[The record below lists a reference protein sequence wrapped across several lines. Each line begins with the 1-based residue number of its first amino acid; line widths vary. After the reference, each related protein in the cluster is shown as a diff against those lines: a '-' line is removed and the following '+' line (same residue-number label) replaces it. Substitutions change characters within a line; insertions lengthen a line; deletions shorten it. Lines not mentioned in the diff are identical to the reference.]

1 MNRRRPPRSRAALL
15 SVAVVV
21 VPATASAVCIAI
33 GVRAFTPS
41 AAPAEP
47 AGVLLG
53 LAAVALAGVLA
64 WACTAAAAGVVEAW
78 RDPSSR
84 RPENPRGPGA
94 APASTASSRTRSHTG
109 VVSAGVA
116 ALVVAALTAPTA
128 SAASGAGTGSPV
140 TVVSQPVDAAATG
153 PGPSSAPGPASSD
166 RAGHVEQEAP
176 SVPGPARGSWA
187 ALGQDGF
194 RAPRG
199 ASVGSASLVTAQ
211 PPRPIDP
218 DDSGVVVMAGDSLWS
233 IAARHLGTGADD
245 AEVAAAW
252 PRWWE
257 ANRHT
262 VGEDPDLLLPGQRL
276 VVPAP

>member
-1 MNRRRPPRSRAALL
+1 MTRRLPPRSHAALL

-21 VPATASAVCIAI
+21 VPATASTVCIAI

-41 AAPAEP
+41 AAPADP

-53 LAAVALAGVLA
+53 LAALALAGVLA

-78 RDPSSR
+78 RGFPSR
-84 RPENPRGPGA
+84 RVRNPRGPGA
-94 APASTASSRTRSHTG
+94 ASASTASGRTRSRTG

-128 SAASGAGTGSPV
+128 SAASGAGTGSPD

-153 PGPSSAPGPASSD
+153 PGPSSARGPGSSD
-166 RAGHVEQEAP
+166 RTGQTEAGAP

-187 ALGQDGF
+187 ALGEDGF

-199 ASVGSASLVTAQ
+199 ASIGSASLVTAQ
-211 PPRPIDP
+211 PTRQIAP

-233 IAARHLGTGADD
+233 IAARHLGPGADD

-257 ANRHT
+257 VNRHT
-262 VGEDPDLLLPGQRL
+262 VGEDPDLLRPGQRL
-276 VVPAP
+276 VAPAP